1 MQVFQKLKFLAG
13 SSKYAMPEVEPNSF
27 PKPVSDEQVKAVQES
42 AITGNTKKSINL
54 YRHLLLVSPS
64 VPPPSYFP
72 SFPSLTFSGRSGSI
86 SKVFAVVTV
95 KIHF

>member
-1 MQVFQKLKFLAG
+1 
-13 SSKYAMPEVEPNSF
+13 MPEVEPSSF

-64 VPPPSYFP
+64 SVSPSVPPPSHFP
-72 SFPSLTFSGRSGSI
+72 SFPLLTFSGCSGSI
-86 SKVFAVVTV
+86 MY
-95 KIHF
+95 